1 MRITYFLIALLFLLG
16 CTQKKESLKG
26 ESEWQRQKNAVFK
39 DASRSP
45 LKPKDLKS
53 FNGLDFFEVDS
64 TFIVS
69 ATLQRTP
76 NSEWFNMKTT
86 DDRLSKERV
95 YGILNFRLK
104 NKNYT
109 LSVYQGEEN
118 LQTEGYEDY
127 LFLPFL
133 DNTNGD
139 STYGGGRYIDLRIPE
154 GDTIQLNFNEAY
166 NPLCV
171 YNEKY
176 SCPLVPRNNYLNLKV
191 TAGMKNFKSQ

>member
-1 MRITYFLIALLFLLG
+1 MRIRYFFITLLFLYG

-45 LKPKDLKS
+45 LKLKDLKR
-53 FNGLDFFEVDS
+53 FNGLDFFKVDS
-64 TFIVS
+64 TFIVR

-76 NSEWFNMKTT
+76 NSQWFNMKTT

-95 YGILNFRLK
+95 YGILKFRLN
-104 NKNYT
+104 NKDYT

-118 LQTEGYEDY
+118 LQTEGYEEY
-127 LFLPFL
+127 LFLQFL
-133 DNTNGD
+133 DDTNGD
-139 STYGGGRYIDLRIPE
+139 STNGGGRYIDLRIPE

-176 SCPLVPRNNYLNLKV
+176 SCPLVTRNNYLNLKV
-191 TAGMKNFKSQ
+191 TAGMQKFQRQ

>member
-1 MRITYFLIALLFLLG
+1 MRIRYFFITLLFLYG

-45 LKPKDLKS
+45 LKLKDLKS
-53 FNGLDFFEVDS
+53 FNGLDFFKVDS
-64 TFIVS
+64 TFIVR

-76 NSEWFNMKTT
+76 NSQWFNMKTT

-95 YGILNFRLK
+95 YGILKFRLN
-104 NKNYT
+104 NKDYT

-133 DNTNGD
+133 DDTNGD

-191 TAGMKNFKSQ
+191 TAGMQKFQRQ

>member
-1 MRITYFLIALLFLLG
+1 
-16 CTQKKESLKG
+16 
-26 ESEWQRQKNAVFK
+26 
-39 DASRSP
+39 
-45 LKPKDLKS
+45 
-53 FNGLDFFEVDS
+53 
-64 TFIVS
+64 
-69 ATLQRTP
+69 
-76 NSEWFNMKTT
+76 MKTT

-95 YGILNFRLK
+95 YGILKFRLN
-104 NKNYT
+104 NKDYT

-133 DNTNGD
+133 DDTNGE
-139 STYGGGRYIDLRIPE
+139 STYGGGRYIDLRFPE

-191 TAGMKNFKSQ
+191 TAGMQKFQRQ

>member
-1 MRITYFLIALLFLLG
+1 MRITYFLIALLFLSG
-16 CTQKKESLKG
+16 CTQNKESLKG

-53 FNGLDFFEVDS
+53 FNGLEFFKVDS
-64 TFIVS
+64 TFIID

-76 NSEWFNMKTT
+76 NSDWFNMKTT

-95 YGILNFRLK
+95 YGILKFKLK
-104 NKNYT
+104 NKDYT

-118 LQTEGYEDY
+118 MQTEGYEDY

-133 DNTNGD
+133 DDTNGD

>member
-1 MRITYFLIALLFLLG
+1 MRIRYFFITLLFLYG

-45 LKPKDLKS
+45 LKLKDLKR
-53 FNGLDFFEVDS
+53 FNGLDFFKVDS
-64 TFIVS
+64 TFIVR

-76 NSEWFNMKTT
+76 NSQWFNMKTT

-95 YGILNFRLK
+95 YGILKFRLN
-104 NKNYT
+104 NKDYT

-133 DNTNGD
+133 DDTNGD

-191 TAGMKNFKSQ
+191 TAGMQKFQRQ